1 MTDNKIERAAEKAKG
16 KLTEVTGE
24 VLDDE
29 EMADRGRR
37 EQRDAKAQDAAAN
50 AKDAVSDAAETVK
63 RSID

>member
-1 MTDNKIERAAEKAKG
+1 MTDEIEHAAEKAKG

-29 EMADRGRR
+29 EMADRGRHD
-37 EQRDAKAQDAAAN
+37 QRDATAKDAVTH